1 VYFKGMSSAWGNI
14 MTPTHAAAL
23 KPFSTWLSNTTSHR
37 KSKAGKSPAMGVT
50 RGAETWMLQAQ
61 HGCDRALREQA
72 SYLTEKERD
81 GMLLK
86 IRQGENHEQLLSR
99 TRRPWRWTFC
109 LSYLDQDNAR
119 GQETMD
125 TTGNVV
131 FMYIQVSIQIS

>member
-1 VYFKGMSSAWGNI
+1 MSLEEQRSGCSR
-14 MTPTHAAAL
+14 H
-23 KPFSTWLSNTTSHR
+23 STDAIELSESR
-37 KSKAGKSPAMGVT
+37 LLSLDSP
-50 RGAETWMLQAQ
+50 
-61 HGCDRALREQA
+61 
-72 SYLTEKERD
+72 EKERD

-119 GQETMD
+119 GRETMD

-131 FMYIQVSIQIS
+131 FMYIHVSIQIS